1 MFILQENL
9 LPNTTWQDDPILTCS
24 VFYLKMQQVLKDIL
38 DGELFGKVVSYSYSV
53 EFQKRGMPHMHMLLT
68 LHVS

>member
-1 MFILQENL
+1 M
-9 LPNTTWQDDPILTCS
+9 
-24 VFYLKMQQVLKDIL
+24 KQVLHDII